1 MGEKLNVAIKLTN
14 SDCGDG
20 YDADDLA
27 MLAAFFNVATKAVR
41 CGVHGFVY
49 CCEPE
54 SRRKSKV
61 LAEVR
66 VKTPSPGLYTELPQ
80 KIGTVSLNGRNF
92 VYRIEQKESSHLS
105 CK

>member
-1 MGEKLNVAIKLTN
+1 MGEKLNVAIKLAN

-27 MLAAFFNVATKAVR
+27 MLAGFFNIAAKAVR
-41 CGVHGFVY
+41 CGVNGFVY

-61 LAEVR
+61 LIRSWTRRAEI
-66 VKTPSPGLYTELPQ
+66 P
-80 KIGTVSLNGRNF
+80 
-92 VYRIEQKESSHLS
+92 
-105 CK
+105 